1 MLKLLQ
7 IFGKKD
13 IFASY
18 QKEVNLSIKKAQKK
32 IENNKKREFFSL
44 SKNPLEQIR
53 QITSSLTKKLFNVN
67 IPTTE
72 IKIVETP
79 PPSLVKA
86 DLTISGFALAQKIDK
101 ILPQGLKGLKK
112 TIIELSKEL
121 AEGINNSNSLIIE
134 KAEAIDGFINLSL
147 KQPIF
152 YSQTLQEINNQK
164 GDFGSSDI
172 NTGKIVIIDYSSPNV
187 AKPIGVG
194 HMRSTNIGQ
203 ALKNIL
209 EKTGYTVIGHNYIGD
224 WGTQFGKLIYAYQN
238 WGNKEKIKE
247 NPLTE
252 LKNLYVQ
259 FHEEA
264 EKNPELENKAR
275 EIFKKLEQKNPELLQ
290 LWKEFRDLSIGG
302 IKKTYQRLGIDFDL
316 WFGESY
322 FNELSKEIIKECLD
336 KKIAYKDPETGAI
349 IADPAPLST
358 FLLQKQ
364 DGSTLYSARDLASL
378 KFRLEKFNPDEVL
391 YVVGDDQKLYFSQI
405 FNLAEKL
412 GFSKETLEHIGFGL
426 VLNGGEKMS
435 TRKGSLIELDDLLD
449 EAIKQS
455 ENIIKQ
461 KNSNLNKKEIEEIS
475 KILGIGAIIY
485 NDIRQSRERNISFNW
500 DKMFNFE
507 NGSSIYLQY
516 TYVRI
521 QSILKKIGEIS
532 SSPQNIVF
540 EKSIEFNLV
549 KKLALFPFIIIKAEK
564 ISAPHLIA
572 TYLEELAQL
581 FNNFYNE
588 VNVINTENKDL
599 LDSRIILIN
608 SVALVIKNGLSILNI
623 KVPEKM

>member
-7 IFGKKD
+7 IFGGKD
-13 IFASY
+13 VFASY
-18 QKEVNLSIKKAQKK
+18 QKEVDLSIKKSQQKIK
-32 IENNKKREFFSL
+32 NNRKREFFSL
-44 SKNPLEQIR
+44 SDNPLEQIR
-53 QITSSLTKKLFNVN
+53 QTTSNLTKKLFNVN

-101 ILPQGLKGLKK
+101 ILPQGLKELKK
-112 TIIELSKEL
+112 TTIELSKEL
-121 AEGINNSNSLIIE
+121 TKGINNSNSLIIE
-134 KAEAIDGFINLSL
+134 SAEAIDGFINLTL
-147 KQPIF
+147 KQKDF
-152 YSQTLQEINNQK
+152 YSQIIREINNQK
-164 GDFGSSDI
+164 DNFGSSDI
-172 NTGKIVIIDYSSPNV
+172 NAKKIAIIDYSSPNI

-209 EKTGYTVIGHNYIGD
+209 EKTGYTVISHNYIGD

-264 EKNPELENKAR
+264 EKNPELEDKAR
-275 EIFKKLEQKNPELLQ
+275 EIFKKLEQKDSELLK
-290 LWKEFRDLSIGG
+290 LWKEFRDLSIEG

-322 FNELSKEIIKECLD
+322 FNEMSKEIIQECLN
-336 KKIAYKDPETGAI
+336 KKIAYKDPETNAI
-349 IADPAPLST
+349 VANPGNLPTL
-358 FLLQKQ
+358 LLQKQ
-364 DGSTLYSARDLASL
+364 DGSTLYSARDLANL
-378 KFRLEKFNPDEVL
+378 KLKIKKFNPDEIL
-391 YVVGDDQKLYFSQI
+391 YVVGSDQELYFHQI
-405 FNLAEKL
+405 FNLAGEL
-412 GFSKETLEHIGFGL
+412 GFNKKILKHIDFGL
-426 VLNGGEKMS
+426 VLNDGEKMS

-449 EAIKQS
+449 ETIKQS
-455 ENIIKQ
+455 KEVIKQ
-461 KNSNLNKKEIEEIS
+461 KNPNLNEREIKEISE
-475 KILGIGAIIY
+475 ILGVGAIIY
-485 NDIRQSRERNISFNW
+485 NDLRQSRERNISFNW

-507 NGSSIYLQY
+507 GGSSIYLQY

-521 QSILKKIGEIS
+521 QSILKKIGKIPS
-532 SSPQNIVF
+532 LPKNIIF
-540 EKSIEFNLV
+540 EKPIEF
-549 KKLALFPFIIIKAEK
+549 KLAEKLAFFPFIIIKTEDLK
-564 ISAPHLIA
+564 SPHLIA

-599 LDSRIILIN
+599 LNSRIALID
-608 SVALVIKNGLSILNI
+608 SVALVIKNGLAILNI